1 MNFLNVLLTKFMLLF
16 NSQPTTEIPVVT
28 NFNIKQFTGIWYETA
43 RYDHWFEKDMTDVY
57 TKYKIIYE
65 NTISITNIG
74 IKNNKEK
81 IITGN
86 GKFKNNPTEGWL
98 RISFFWPFY
107 SDYKIIYLD
116 ECYQTAIITSDNKN
130 YLWILTRTDK
140 LSAETK
146 QQLITILKQ
155 FNFDTDKLIWSN

>member
-16 NSQPTTEIPVVT
+16 NSQPTTEISVVT

-57 TKYKIIYE
+57 TKYEIIDE
-65 NTISITNIG
+65 NTISITNYG
-74 IKNNKEK
+74 IKDNKEK
-81 IITGN
+81 VITGK
-86 GKFKNNPTEGWL
+86 GKFKNCPTEGWL

-116 ECYQTAIITSDNKN
+116 ECYQTAIVTSNSKN
-130 YLWILTRTDK
+130 YLWILTREQY
-140 LSAETK
+140 LSNCQK
-146 QQLITILKQ
+146 SNLIYIVNQLG
-155 FNFDTDKLIWSN
+155 FDPEKLIWAN

>member
-1 MNFLNVLLTKFMLLF
+1 
-16 NSQPTTEIPVVT
+16 
-28 NFNIKQFTGIWYETA
+28 
-43 RYDHWFEKDMTDVY
+43 MTDVY
-57 TKYKIIYE
+57 TKYEIIDE
-65 NTISITNIG
+65 NTISITNVG

-81 IITGN
+81 IITGK
-86 GKFKNNPTEGWL
+86 GKFKNNPNEGWL

-116 ECYQTAIITSDNKN
+116 ECYQTAIITSDSKD

-140 LSAETK
+140 LSTETK
-146 QQLITILKQ
+146 QQLLTILKQ